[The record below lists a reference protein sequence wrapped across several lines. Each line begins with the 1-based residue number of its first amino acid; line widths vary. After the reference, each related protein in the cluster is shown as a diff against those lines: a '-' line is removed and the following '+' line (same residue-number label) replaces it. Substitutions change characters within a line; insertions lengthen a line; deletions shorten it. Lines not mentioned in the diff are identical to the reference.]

1 MIIYKKYIYISYT
14 VTVNRLKEFLKRLD
28 EIERREIDDYYS
40 ENRENR
46 ESFFNE
52 YIDLIIDGVKTLS
65 RKELMV
71 LLEKMKW
78 EL

>member
-1 MIIYKKYIYISYT
+1 M
-14 VTVNRLKEFLKRLD
+14 VEENRLKGFLKRLE
-28 EIERREIDDYYS
+28 EIERREVDYYS
-40 ENRENR
+40 ENK

-65 RKELMV
+65 RKELLV
-71 LLEKMKW
+71 LLKKMKW